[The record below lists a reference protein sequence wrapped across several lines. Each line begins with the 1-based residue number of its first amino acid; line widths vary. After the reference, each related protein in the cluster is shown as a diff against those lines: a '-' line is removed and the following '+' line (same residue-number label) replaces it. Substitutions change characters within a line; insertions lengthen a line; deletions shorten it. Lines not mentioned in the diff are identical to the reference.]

1 MFPQC
6 RNQGRRRLSIPGMV
20 AAASD
25 RRHDRWLVPV
35 RRGVETPTIRTAL
48 LTVLVL
54 LACSP
59 EAGDGPR
66 DEALARE
73 VGAGGPDATGT
84 AVRSQESSGNYP
96 ETRAPDSS
104 LPDGRWQGAAS
115 LSVEEPRQSVEAS
128 RATALVRAAER
139 VAPSVVSISV
149 LREQQIRPQTF
160 FDQFFLP
167 PSTSRR
173 STGYGSGF
181 VFHEAGYIL
190 TNDHVVRGAQQ
201 IRVTLPD
208 GRDFDAQLVGSD
220 GLTDVA
226 VLRVEGGPFPQ
237 APLGTSQGL
246 LIGEWSMA
254 IGNPFAYLLSNSE
267 PTVTAGVVSAVGRH
281 IIPTS
286 QDQGFYLGMIQTDA
300 SINPGNSGGPL
311 VNALGEVIGVNTSI
325 FSRSGGSEG
334 LGFAIPI
341 DRALRV
347 AEDLMQFGE
356 VRRAWTGLGVE
367 AAQADD
373 WGRTH
378 GVRVSSVAPGSP
390 AVAAGLSV
398 GDRLIRANGR
408 PLSTPLDFEAVLL
421 DLRAGDPVVLEAERR
436 SRPFNLVTQ
445 PLPTTR
451 AERVEILQDL
461 EVVTVTPQIRAE
473 QDLRSEAGALITG
486 ISPALSQS
494 LGLRRGDVLLQI
506 NNTPVRTAEDAA
518 RVFRELRAGMR
529 VALYFE
535 RGGAAYFRE
544 FTTRG

>member
-1 MFPQC
+1 MISRYTGSRTTLLALFAFP
-6 RNQGRRRLSIPGMV
+6 
-20 AAASD
+20 A
-25 RRHDRWLVPV
+25 
-35 RRGVETPTIRTAL
+35 
-48 LTVLVL
+48 L

-59 EAGDGPR
+59 GGSGDSPREEAF
-66 DEALARE
+66 ARE
-73 VGAGGPDATGT
+73 VGT
-84 AVRSQESSGNYP
+84 E
-96 ETRAPDSS
+96 AP
-104 LPDGRWQGAAS
+104 GAAGS
-115 LSVEEPRQSVEAS
+115 DVRATEPVGEAGRPGGTGSQGEVGEWPAVPGGSTDALGQSVEAS

-149 LREQQIRPQTF
+149 LRAQQIRPQTF

-173 STGYGSGF
+173 SAGYGSGF
-181 VFHEAGYIL
+181 VFHEGGYIL
-190 TNDHVVRGAQQ
+190 TNDHVVRGSLQ

-226 VLRVEGGPFPQ
+226 VLKVEGGPFPV
-237 APLGTSQGL
+237 APLGSSQGL

-254 IGNPFAYLLSNSE
+254 IGNPFANLLSNSE

-281 IIPTS
+281 IIPSS

-311 VNALGEVIGVNTSI
+311 VNALGQVIGVNTSI

-347 AEDLMQFGE
+347 SEDLMQFGE
-356 VRRAWTGLGVE
+356 VRRAWTGLGIE
-367 AAQADD
+367 AAEADD

-390 AVAAGLSV
+390 AATVGLSV

-421 DLRAGDPVVLEAERR
+421 DLRAGDPVALEAERR
-436 SRPFNLVTQ
+436 SRPYNLVTQ
-445 PLPTTR
+445 PLPTAR

-494 LGLRRGDVLLQI
+494 LGLRRGDVILQI
-506 NNTPVRTAEDAA
+506 NNTPIRNADEAA
-518 RVFRELRAGMR
+518 RAFRELRAGMR
-529 VALYFE
+529 VRLYFE